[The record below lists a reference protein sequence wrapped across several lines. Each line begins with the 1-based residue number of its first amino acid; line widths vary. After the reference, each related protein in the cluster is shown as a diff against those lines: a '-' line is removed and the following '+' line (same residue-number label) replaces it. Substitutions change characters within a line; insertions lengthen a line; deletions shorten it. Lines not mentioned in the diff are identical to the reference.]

1 MDKTLLIIII
11 VILSLVFLLT
21 ILLNLKIFD
30 LTKKIREKFKR
41 LLSRNK
47 AQSVIDMITNI
58 TSATTYLS
66 DNGHGSIIVVQRKD
80 DVEPLFMDSQIL
92 DAKINSNLLIN
103 IFSGEESQPL
113 HDGALVIRDGRI
125 AFANA
130 FVKKL
135 TKTKVDKKYGA
146 RHRAAFGLSEQC
158 DAIVLI
164 TSEERKG
171 VSIAMNGKIKT
182 VGTDKLFDELS
193 EIIVG

>member
-47 AQSVIDMITNI
+47 AQGVIDMITNI

-66 DNGHGSIIVVQRKD
+66 DNGHGSIIVIQRKD
-80 DVEPLFMDSQIL
+80 DVEPLFMDSQVL

-113 HDGALVIRDGRI
+113 HDGALVIRDDRI

-171 VSIAMNGKIKT
+171 VSIAMNGKIKK